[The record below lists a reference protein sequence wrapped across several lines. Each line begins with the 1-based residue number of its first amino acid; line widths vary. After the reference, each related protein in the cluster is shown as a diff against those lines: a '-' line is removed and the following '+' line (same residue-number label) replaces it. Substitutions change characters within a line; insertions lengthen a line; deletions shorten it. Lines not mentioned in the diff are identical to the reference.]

1 MMQTQ
6 QSPLS
11 RTAMVAILSV
21 VYAVLLV
28 TLMLMA
34 RREADLVPQVAAAES
49 AVAQMMST
57 KGTELQTVRSNLAAA
72 QERLRSLEA
81 RLPTDIPADLF
92 NRVAQDAQRSGIS
105 DFRYQRKGEYME
117 NLQAGAY
124 RVYRFSIHGSGS
136 QDRLLTFLDALQ
148 QNAGAT
154 SILENVTF
162 TAAGAEWQI
171 SADIVVYTW
180 AG

>member
-1 MMQTQ
+1 MTQ

-11 RTAMVAILSV
+11 RTATVAILSV
-21 VYAVLLV
+21 VYANLLV
-28 TLMLMA
+28 TLIAMT
-34 RREADLVPQVAAAES
+34 RREATLVPQVAAAES
-49 AVAQMMST
+49 AVAQMMGT
-57 KGTELQTVRSNLAAA
+57 KGAELQTMRSSLAAA

-81 RLPTDIPADLF
+81 RLPKDIPADLF
-92 NRVAQDAQRSGIS
+92 DRVAQDA
-105 DFRYQRKGEYME
+105 QRKGEYME

-124 RVYRFSIHGSGS
+124 RVYRFSIQGSGS

-148 QNAGAT
+148 QNTGAT
-154 SILENVTF
+154 SIRENVTF
-162 TAAGAEWQI
+162 TAAGAEWQM